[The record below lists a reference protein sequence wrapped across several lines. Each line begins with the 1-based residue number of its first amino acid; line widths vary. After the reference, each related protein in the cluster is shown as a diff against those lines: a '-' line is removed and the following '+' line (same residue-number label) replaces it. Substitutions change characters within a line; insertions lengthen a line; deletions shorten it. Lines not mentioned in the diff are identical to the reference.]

1 MATRADIIA
10 YARGCV
16 GTPFLH
22 RGRLPGV
29 GIDCLGIVICAARAF
44 GLVPSDFDVG
54 PYPQVPDGAE
64 FMKGANRY
72 MQKVPKEA
80 MQAGDVALII
90 TYRLPQHMGILANYR
105 HGGFSLIH
113 AANSLRPPRVVETRL
128 MLTQQ
133 EQLVAVFAI
142 PGLDA

>member
-29 GIDCLGIVICAARAF
+29 GIDCLGIVICAAREF
-44 GLVPSDFDVG
+44 GLVPPDFDLV
-54 PYPQVPDGAE
+54 YPEVPDGAE
-64 FMKGANRY
+64 FMRGANRY
-72 MQKVPKEA
+72 MTRLPKAA
-80 MQAGDVALII
+80 MQAGDVLLLI
-90 TYRLPQHMGILANYR
+90 TYRLPQHMGILAPYR

-128 MLTQQ
+128 MFTQQ
-133 EQLVAVFAI
+133 EQPVAVYAI

>member
-1 MATRADIIA
+1 MATRTDIVA
-10 YARGCV
+10 FARGCI

-44 GLVPSDFDVG
+44 GLVASDFDVG
-54 PYPQVPDGAE
+54 PYPQVPDGVE
-64 FMKGANRY
+64 FMKGANQYMTRVSKEY
-72 MQKVPKEA
+72 MQP
-80 MQAGDVALII
+80 GDVLLMI
-90 TYRLPQHMGILANYR
+90 TYRFPQHMGILADYR

-128 MLTQQ
+128 IFTQQ
-133 EQLVAVFAI
+133 QQPVAVYAI
-142 PGLDA
+142 PGIDA